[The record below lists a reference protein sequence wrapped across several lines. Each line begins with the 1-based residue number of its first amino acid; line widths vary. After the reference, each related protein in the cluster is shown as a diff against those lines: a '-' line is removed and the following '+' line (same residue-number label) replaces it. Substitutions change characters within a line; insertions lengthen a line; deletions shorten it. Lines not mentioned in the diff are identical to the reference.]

1 MEYNDYGANVSLR
14 NKCTEQLNYTHGVPF
29 CQWVQFY
36 AEQNEGICSSM
47 KKNQT
52 EFLKLCLADGL
63 IKLLASKD
71 YADININE
79 ICETANVGRTTFYRH
94 LDKNNGK
101 EELILFKISYEWDRY
116 QEKHDEEIKK
126 DQNLGMSSYIYENRK
141 LFSLLYKKGL
151 ITLLMRAFEILVP
164 GGEVYDKNLSYLM
177 SFFTYGYFGIIYQ
190 WIKYDFDE
198 TPEQIKAHIDG
209 AIFSAQNK

>member
-1 MEYNDYGANVSLR
+1 
-14 NKCTEQLNYTHGVPF
+14 
-29 CQWVQFY
+29 
-36 AEQNEGICSSM
+36 M

-63 IKLLASKD
+63 IKLLESKD
-71 YADININE
+71 YADIDINE
-79 ICETANVGRTTFYRH
+79 ICEMANVGRTTFYRH
-94 LDKNNGK
+94 LGKNNGK

-126 DQNLGMSSYIYENRK
+126 DQGLGMSSYIYENRK

-151 ITLLMRAFEILVP
+151 IALLMRAFEILVS
-164 GGEVYDKNLSYLM
+164 GGEVYDKNLSYIM

-190 WIKYDFDE
+190 WIKYEFDE
-198 TPEQIKAHIDG
+198 SPEQVFGHIQE
-209 AIFSAQNK
+209 AITSAAQKK

>member
-1 MEYNDYGANVSLR
+1 
-14 NKCTEQLNYTHGVPF
+14 
-29 CQWVQFY
+29 
-36 AEQNEGICSSM
+36 M

-63 IKLLASKD
+63 IKLLESKD
-71 YADININE
+71 YADIDINE

-94 LDKNNGK
+94 LGKNNGK

-116 QEKHDEEIKK
+116 QEKHDEEMKK
-126 DQNLGMSSYIYENRK
+126 DQGLGMSSYIYENRK

-164 GGEVYDKNLSYLM
+164 SGEVYDKNLSYIM

-190 WIKYDFDE
+190 WIKYEFDE
-198 TPEQIKAHIDG
+198 SPEQVFGHIQD
-209 AIFSAQNK
+209 AITSAAQKK

>member
-1 MEYNDYGANVSLR
+1 
-14 NKCTEQLNYTHGVPF
+14 
-29 CQWVQFY
+29 
-36 AEQNEGICSSM
+36 M

-52 EFLKLCLADGL
+52 NFLKLCLADAF
-63 IKLLASKD
+63 IKLLQEKE
-71 YADININE
+71 YADINVNE

-101 EELILFKISYEWDRY
+101 EELLLFKIKYEWDCY
-116 QEKHDEEIKK
+116 QEKHDEEIKR
-126 DQNLGMSSYIYENRK
+126 DRNLGMSSYIYENRK
-141 LFSLLYKKGL
+141 LFSLLYRKGL

-164 GGEVYDKNLSYLM
+164 GGETVDKNLSYLM

-198 TPEQIKAHIDG
+198 TPEQIKSHIDRTILP
-209 AIFSAQNK
+209 AVSK

>member
-1 MEYNDYGANVSLR
+1 MKR
-14 NKCTEQLNYTHGVPF
+14 NQ
-29 CQWVQFY
+29 
-36 AEQNEGICSSM
+36 AD
-47 KKNQT
+47 
-52 EFLKLCLADGL
+52 FLKLCLADAL
-63 IKLLASKD
+63 IKLLESKD
-71 YADININE
+71 YAEINVNE
-79 ICETANVGRTTFYRH
+79 ICELANVGRTTFYRH

-101 EELILFKISYEWDRY
+101 EELLLFKISYEWARY

-164 GGEVYDKNLSYLM
+164 GGEVYDKKLSYLM

-198 TPEQIKAHIDG
+198 TPEQVKRHIDET
-209 AIFSAQNK
+209 IFSAMGK